1 MIFFAELEP
10 IQVDIG
16 SEARHPGDD
25 ARAQLSEQDCPGQI
39 LLDLLKPYT
48 AFTVK
53 RVCVGKVVVVEQL
66 PLKLGPCGG
75 QTGDAGDLHAPP
87 QGG

>member
-25 ARAQLSEQDCPGQI
+25 ARAQFSEQNRPGQV
-39 LLDLLKPYT
+39 LLDLLEPYT
-48 AFTVK
+48 AFTVE
-53 RVCVGKVVVVEQL
+53 RVCIGKVVVVEQL
-66 PLKLGPCGG
+66 PLKLGSCGG
-75 QTGDAGDLHAPP
+75 QTGDAGDLHALP
-87 QGG
+87 QSG